1 MQEEEIRNRGR
12 KMQEKLFEKRM
23 EAINRAKENTRK
35 KFHTAEEIVELLSD
49 KEFTISDVKNVLEIV
64 YDMAMNK
71 AILK

>member
-1 MQEEEIRNRGR
+1 MH
-12 KMQEKLFEKRM
+12 EKLFEKRM
-23 EAINRAKENTRK
+23 EAVNRAKENTRK
-35 KFHTAEEIVELLSD
+35 KLHTAEEIVELLSD

>member
-1 MQEEEIRNRGR
+1 L
-12 KMQEKLFEKRM
+12 K
-23 EAINRAKENTRK
+23 KEWKQLTAQNTRK

>member
-1 MQEEEIRNRGR
+1 
-12 KMQEKLFEKRM
+12 MQEKLFEKRM
-23 EAINRAKENTRK
+23 EAVNRAKENTRK
-35 KFHTAEEIVELLSD
+35 KLHTAEEIVELLSD

>member
-1 MQEEEIRNRGR
+1 
-12 KMQEKLFEKRM
+12 MQEKLFEKRM
-23 EAINRAKENTRK
+23 EAVNRAKENTLK

>member
-1 MQEEEIRNRGR
+1 
-12 KMQEKLFEKRM
+12 MQEKLFEKRI
-23 EAINRAKENTRK
+23 EAVNRVKENTRK

>member
-1 MQEEEIRNRGR
+1 
-12 KMQEKLFEKRM
+12 MQEKLFEKRM
-23 EAINRAKENTRK
+23 EAINRAKENIRK